1 MTERSFAERQ
11 EDVRRNL
18 AHIREQ
24 MAKACREAGRSPDEV
39 TLMAVT
45 KTVPPEVIQ
54 TAIDEGVTLIGENR
68 VQEYLE
74 KRDRLRLGTA
84 QVHLIGHLQTNKVKK
99 IVGAVAAIQS
109 VDSVHL
115 AEAISDE
122 SQRQGLV
129 TPVLIEVNVGD
140 ELSKSGVSA
149 DGLLPL
155 LQKAA
160 QLPGICVSG
169 LMAIPPAVTES
180 AEKRRNFSVL
190 RHLFIDIAAKNID
203 NIHMD
208 VLSMGMSNDYY
219 EAILEGATLIRVGSA
234 LFGARVVKQ

>member
-18 AHIREQ
+18 SHIRER
-24 MAKACREAGRSPDEV
+24 MAQACAEAGRDLNTV

-54 TAIDEGVTLIGENR
+54 TALDEGVTLIGENR

-74 KRDRLRLGTA
+74 KRDRLCLGNA

-99 IVGAVAAIQS
+99 IVGEVSAIQS
-109 VDSVHL
+109 VDSLHL
-115 AEAISDE
+115 AQAISEE
-122 SQRQGLV
+122 SCKKGLV
-129 TPVLIEVNVGD
+129 TPVLCEVNVGE

-149 DGLLPL
+149 QDLELLVR
-155 LQKAA
+155 QMAV
-160 QLPGICVSG
+160 LPGIRVSG
-169 LMAIPPAVTES
+169 LMAIPPAVTDPM
-180 AEKRRNFSVL
+180 EKRRNFSLL
-190 RHLFIDIAAKNID
+190 RHLFIDIAGKNID

-234 LFGARVVKQ
+234 LFGARV